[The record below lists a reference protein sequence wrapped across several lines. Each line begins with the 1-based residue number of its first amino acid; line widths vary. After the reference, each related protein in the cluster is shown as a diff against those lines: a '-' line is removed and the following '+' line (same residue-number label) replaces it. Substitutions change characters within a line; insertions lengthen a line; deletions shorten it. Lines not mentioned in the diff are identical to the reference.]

1 MTESNVGV
9 VKSALPVDESI
20 DVEASPER
28 VWRVLADSDLLAA
41 WWDGMSLTAEPDGG
55 FEERW
60 LDERGAER
68 ITRGRVQ
75 SCVPGQELVLSWADD
90 DWPATTWVEIT
101 IRAVGRTTSQLRVRH
116 LGWEKLP
123 DGPSLAAAH
132 RDGWRHHLGN
142 WARAA
147 SHAPSTAMGELGC

>member
-1 MTESNVGV
+1 M
-9 VKSALPVDESI
+9 DESI

-28 VWRVLADSDLLAA
+28 V
-41 WWDGMSLTAEPDGG
+41 
-55 FEERW
+55 
-60 LDERGAER
+60 
-68 ITRGRVQ
+68 
-75 SCVPGQELVLSWADD
+75 
-90 DWPATTWVEIT
+90 
-101 IRAVGRTTSQLRVRH
+101 
-116 LGWEKLP
+116 WEKLP